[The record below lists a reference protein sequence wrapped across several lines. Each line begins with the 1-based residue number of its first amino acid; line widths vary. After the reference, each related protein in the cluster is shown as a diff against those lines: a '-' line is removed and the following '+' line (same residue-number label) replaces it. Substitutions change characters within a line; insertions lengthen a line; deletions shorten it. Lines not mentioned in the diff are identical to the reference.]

1 MKTVTVKISEELDQ
15 KLTAIAEKSGESK
28 SDLIRTAL
36 DYILSS
42 RDTITPNSCLDLAM
56 DLCGS
61 IEGPTDLSY
70 NKKHLEGYGQ

>member
-1 MKTVTVKISEELDQ
+1 MKTVTVKVPEDLDQ
-15 KLTAIAEKSGESK
+15 KLTAFAEKSGESK

-42 RDTITPNSCLDLAM
+42 RDTITPNSCMDLAK

-61 IEGPTDLSY
+61 VDGPSDLSHC
-70 NKKHLEGYGQ
+70 KKHLNGYGK